1 MPQVLPVNNELHL
14 TIGGI
19 ESESIVDG
27 PGFRYV
33 VFVQGCCFSCPGC
46 HNAAL
51 QSFEG
56 GRKISPEEI
65 LASIRENPLLSGL
78 TLSGG
83 EPFTQAVACANL
95 AREVHALGLTV
106 MTYTG
111 YTWEELTSSSR
122 NDWAALIQETDILVD
137 GPFIKEQK
145 NIGLTFRGSSNQR
158 LIDVKKSFAA
168 GKVIEISF

>member
-1 MPQVLPVNNELHL
+1 VNNDFNL

-33 VFVQGCCFSCPGC
+33 VFVQGCCFSCAGC
-46 HNAAL
+46 HNSEL
-51 QSFEG
+51 QSFDG

-65 LASIRENPLLSGL
+65 LKPIKENPLLSGL

-83 EPFTQAVACANL
+83 EPFTQAAACANL

-111 YTWEELTSSSR
+111 YTWEALTSSSR
-122 NDWAALIQETDILVD
+122 SDWAALIHETDILVD
-137 GPFIKEQK
+137 GPFIQEQK

-158 LIDVKKSFAA
+158 LIDVKKSLAE
-168 GKVIEISF
+168 GKVIEIEL

>member
-1 MPQVLPVNNELHL
+1 MTNDVNLR
-14 TIGGI
+14 IGGI

-33 VFVQGCCFSCPGC
+33 VFVQGCCFSCEGC

-56 GRKISPEEI
+56 GRIISPEEI
-65 LASIRENPLLSGL
+65 LASIKDNPLLSGL

-83 EPFTQAVACANL
+83 EPFTQAAACANL
-95 AREVHALGLTV
+95 AREVHTLGLSV

-111 YTWEELTSSSR
+111 HTWEELTSSNR
-122 NDWAALIQETDILVD
+122 NDWTALIHETDILVD
-137 GPFIKEQK
+137 GPFVMELK

-158 LIDVKKSFAA
+158 LIDVKKSLAD
-168 GKVIEISF
+168 GKVIEIEL

>member
-1 MPQVLPVNNELHL
+1 LSKNNFSL

-33 VFVQGCCFSCPGC
+33 VFVQGCCFSCEGC
-46 HNAAL
+46 HNAQL
-51 QSFEG
+51 QSFKG
-56 GRKISPEEI
+56 GKIITLEEVLCAI
-65 LASIRENPLLSGL
+65 KENPLLSGL

-83 EPFTQAVACANL
+83 EPFTQAAACANL

-111 YTWEELTSSSR
+111 HTWEELTSSPQS
-122 NDWAALIQETDILVD
+122 DWAALVQETDILVD
-137 GPFIKEQK
+137 GPFIKELK

-158 LIDVKKSFAA
+158 LIDVKKSLAA
-168 GKVIEISF
+168 RKVIEIEL

>member
-1 MPQVLPVNNELHL
+1 LPANNELSL

-33 VFVQGCCFSCPGC
+33 VFVQGCCFSCEGC
-46 HNAAL
+46 HNEAL

-56 GRKISPEEI
+56 GRKISHEEI
-65 LASIRENPLLSGL
+65 INAIKENPLLSGL

-83 EPFTQAVACANL
+83 EPFTQAAACANL
-95 AREVHALGLTV
+95 AREVHTLGLTV

-111 YTWEELTSSSR
+111 NTWEALISSG
-122 NDWAALIQETDILVD
+122 DDDKLALIQETDILVD
-137 GPFIKEQK
+137 GPFIKNLK
-145 NIGLTFRGSSNQR
+145 NIELNFCGSSNQR
-158 LIDVKKSFAA
+158 LIDVKKSLAE
-168 GKVIEISF
+168 GKVVEIDL